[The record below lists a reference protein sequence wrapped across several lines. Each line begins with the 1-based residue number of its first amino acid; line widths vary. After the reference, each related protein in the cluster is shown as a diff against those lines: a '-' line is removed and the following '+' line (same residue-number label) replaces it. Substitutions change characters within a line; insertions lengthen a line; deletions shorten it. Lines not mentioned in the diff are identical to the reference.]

1 MSMTMFQIKSLSDS
15 SPLVSDLTSNPNTK
29 DKREFKEEIII
40 EEQINVN
47 TNNNEKANQ
56 CEESYQSQSMKN
68 LLNKNNGNYTGRN
81 EIKK

>member
-1 MSMTMFQIKSLSDS
+1 MFQIKSLSDS

-47 TNNNEKANQ
+47 TNNNENVNQ
-56 CEESYQSQSMKN
+56 SEEGYQSQSMKS